1 MNVVRKNET
10 SGQVTEALGTLA
22 TVDRTIF
29 LTMVKYLYEKN
40 LIDALDEYLEDRNS
54 YELIVD
60 VTFINNVKRFLA
72 SQNLSDPT
80 AKMLMVSTFADGAG
94 AGSPTGIRG

>member
-1 MNVVRKNET
+1 MNVVQKSEAA
-10 SGQVTEALGTLA
+10 GQVTQALGTLA

-29 LTMVKYLYEKN
+29 LTMIKYLYEKN
-40 LIDALDEYLEDRNS
+40 LIDALDEYLEERNS

-60 VTFINNVKRFLA
+60 VNFINNVKHFIA
-72 SQNLSDPT
+72 SQKLSDPT